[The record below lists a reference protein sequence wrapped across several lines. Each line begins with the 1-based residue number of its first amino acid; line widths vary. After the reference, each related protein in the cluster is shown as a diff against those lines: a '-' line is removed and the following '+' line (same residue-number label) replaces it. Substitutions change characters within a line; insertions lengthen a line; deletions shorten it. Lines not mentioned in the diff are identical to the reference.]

1 LFSTTIL
8 KDLIQSEDVKPKLQ
22 YIMTNPSFSMVTV
35 QSEDSG
41 ITWETSSS
49 RCSTPWTSETSTTSD
64 LYSME
69 SSPVG
74 SPPGKVIFI
83 MDEGKIVRKRKR
95 KPSNRMPLPTHVI
108 GGQGNKKRDSSG
120 MQRQEPRT
128 VLGDV
133 QDSVLNLEQMEAHD
147 TDEEM
152 LEDKEDL
159 ENIAEQPVKRA
170 PIRSIFRESR
180 LRKVGPILGGPV
192 KSRIQLFNSI
202 FGGTGPLPET
212 PEKSRIQRKSSV
224 SGESECFLEAS
235 VKERSH
241 KFISETTHKKSFH
254 RTSRSL
260 ETPSERR
267 RNQRQQST
275 AHSNQGYSSVAPLEK
290 QFASKDVSF
299 QNIKPVKTKD
309 KPSKYSKSG
318 EETTFQHKERKDRR
332 SQLENLNQ
340 ESGQSQKFS
349 PPKEARKQQ
358 NNSYSPAANRA
369 ITEQL
374 TTTALESD
382 GKSEEQVTLPSNE
395 TANEKPDQSPLT
407 ASDNLDEPKEREI
420 QPSSTLPSVSADSVN
435 KLDRQSTQPAVSI
448 LEHLEKE
455 VQKSAVQ
462 SYLPNALSAKS
473 GYATPSETRQKD
485 IIPQSSETA
494 QLESEHVLL
503 PHSLDVIEKQETEY
517 HSSATAQ
524 SETEHSG
531 LLYSVEKKESQRTP
545 LPEVQNIYLEKQT
558 ESEQDLFFAQEAEQQ
573 VIKLKSHTPEK
584 MDSKYFGI
592 SYPVCT
598 ETQETQKRPLV
609 NKAVDLDHPVFSVD
623 KNNQAEST
631 QMEMEYPDF
640 SYSSEES
647 RESERPQTETEH
659 PDFSFSKEVTEELE
673 SAQLKTD
680 DPHSSYSGE
689 ETDKSKS
696 SQGETEQPDFSFS
709 RAKVEGSEST
719 QLETK
724 HPEFLFSK
732 KDIEKSES
740 PHQETEYPDFSYSR
754 EEMFEPESTQLEM
767 EQPDFSFS
775 REEIEDSESAQP
787 KIEHPDFPYSRE
799 EMVESEDAHMKME
812 QPVFSLPRE
821 ETKELESTPLETKHP
836 EFDFSKEDMQE
847 SESIQMETE
856 HPDFSYSRE
865 ETLET
870 ESAQLEQTD
879 FSFSRE
885 ETEESE
891 SAQLET
897 EHWDFSFSRE
907 ETEGQKSIPF
917 ELKQPKTYSPEEAEQ
932 ERAAQLE
939 LEPSDISCLIE
950 EAEKE
955 NTTKLELVHPDIY
968 DLSGRDR
975 MQQMGHKETRH
986 SDLPY
991 PQDETK
997 HQDLAQVDIDKPLL
1011 SYFGDRGEQ
1020 PQPVQKDL
1028 QPEGKP
1034 YSLGKSVQGE
1044 TDQLH
1049 SECPVLPYSAA
1060 KEQQYKEESDKSYF
1074 TGKTDQEIFQP
1085 KVEHADFPYFCGEA
1099 AQEAVQKDIGSPE
1112 WSCSLSEAQQ
1122 SEIIQ
1127 LASENRD
1134 LSFTTGEIVQE
1145 EMKIGSLNFSHSI
1158 DRPTHREMVQLE
1170 QEHLLPTYSTPDSQQ
1185 EETTTLDLPQSD
1197 ISYST
1202 GKIEKENR
1210 VQRGLEEL
1218 VEIQTKATQEEL
1230 DYSDL
1235 PENWRKVETQEVDKM
1250 NLAQQETTEPEL
1262 EHPPVPYCLSEL
1274 MQEEKKIEP
1283 AYPEQTFYANIDMQ
1297 EEVTQQ
1303 KTQPFISCFTGK
1315 TEQDEIKH
1323 PKQEHTFVPFSSGKE
1338 APLEME
1344 VGSEHPDLSYSSHRT
1359 EQEKF
1364 RHPTLPFSSK
1374 GQETPPVIE
1383 HPDLSCNTGK
1393 LKPGDTIQESEYS
1406 EKSYSIEEMQQESEY
1421 LDSPE
1426 TLGRAHDDTVEV
1438 ESEYSNVSCSDGQE
1452 SQQETS
1458 QLVSKY
1464 PDTLFSFSNFKEQA
1478 TEEYDSKHKDFP
1490 RVTRKGDLPGTAQI
1504 DSKYPDLT
1512 YSSGKAE
1519 EPEIAQS
1526 EARHSDLSHSSS
1538 ETIKQE
1544 AALLDQKH
1552 RKISTDREKQ
1562 QQTPEEQVE
1571 QEKFSYSS
1579 SKTEQLK
1586 YAEDC
1591 FEKQAL
1597 SFSTVRPDEK
1607 MALTE
1612 TEHADVINPLEE
1624 AKVQQRVQLESE
1636 QMDLTYPFERAE
1648 QKITQP
1654 EVESSNLAHS
1664 VGTAELEEI
1673 AELEQRYPDLPYS
1686 VFQVEKLQSEE
1697 LKPKHPGLACSFNKL
1712 QETTQLNVLDAH
1724 GKTEICPLAKLELG
1738 NESPADKVGQQG
1750 MMHTLEC
1757 PDENQSA
1764 SRAEHPQPTKEKLGV
1779 PDILSRSGKE
1789 EQRGMAKPA
1798 LKRPD
1803 LSYSIH
1809 GTQSQKNT
1817 QLKLEKPDL
1826 ATWSGETEQAQHAQ
1840 KEQSGFLHS
1849 FNKEEAQPEMGRSQL
1864 SYSVSEIEQ
1873 EIAHE
1878 ESIHS
1883 TLSAGRL
1890 EQHEFIQPEAEIMD
1904 LSCSVGETQQSQI
1917 DELDLEYPDLSH
1929 PTGALQKQEEVQ
1941 PKLEEPSDFSSSLRK
1956 EQRENARMQ
1965 AEPSEFQCSV
1975 WKAERLQDSQVES
1988 ECTDLSFSIS
1998 AAGPH
2003 ETTKSELKELDLL
2016 HSFIKTKQ
2024 SWNSPEPDHLNV
2036 SNAMAKVPHPDLFS
2050 STSEEKQ
2057 SAQVDFKQERESY
2070 ALHTEEMTKLK
2081 LQQSTLSSAYD
2092 SVEQPR
2098 RTSMEGEFL
2107 ETLYFSGEKRENE
2120 KEKQGMSSQEL
2131 EHSGLLDPTDKTQQQ
2146 ETTQPEPGQLDLS
2159 SYSGKKEQPQSAQ
2172 VEGVHQELLCF
2183 LGETQWQGTAQR
2195 EVEYPDLSYAIGKV
2209 EQPQATQWKSE
2220 QPVTPPHIGT
2230 TDKQRMAHSAQDLGK
2245 QDFIYDSGKTDEIQT
2260 VQGEME
2266 HTASLYSSDK
2276 TEQEMMMSELQHPQ
2290 LSYSVRAMEEKTAHQ
2305 KSDNKDS
2312 SYSTCHQE
2320 HHKIMQPE
2328 MGEMDLSYPT
2338 DKSEHSQSAQIV
2350 LQKPEFLKSF
2360 GKPEEKGLAQL
2371 SFLHS
2376 LGEEKHKPSSQL
2388 DLMQPYLSHL
2398 LDKAEK
2404 QETAQEVFMSS
2415 DFSYSMGK
2423 ADQLQTEQVK
2433 LKYPYFSYSLDKA
2446 ETHGEKPLGLLS
2458 SYSKAEQIQTAH
2470 LKHPETSYFAGETEQ
2485 RNGTHPELQCFNLP
2499 PFAVEAEQQET
2510 LSVSDTSARTE
2521 EQQTA
2526 ELKFEQSDLLNST
2539 EKVEKHK
2546 IAVLRAGH
2554 SEKRNTGII
2563 SSRTTPLETEQ
2574 DLSFSTKEARSQK
2587 TQPCSSL
2594 PEKSVSVQLDVSYS
2608 EKKME
2613 RNPKSSPVPGGL
2625 SSEHLD
2631 LSYSQ
2636 CKTEPSET
2644 AQPVSGFFMRKEA
2657 ENTGIHLHLPMA
2669 AQSEAE
2675 HVILPEKEREQT
2687 PQYFHT
2693 TPQLE
2698 SEQLNMS
2705 HCIDKT
2711 ETLESQEYLSALS
2724 KLGTESSVPF
2734 YSVDETHQQEIPPYT
2749 KPASENLVAK
2759 NSLAEQEKQSMLL
2772 VIPQSAQSECKHVI
2786 PPHDEA
2792 ELQKNQLYS
2801 PKPASLKTEQFEN
2814 KTVLHTKERDEQD
2827 LTKCLSLEQPSSP
2840 KLSAKWDKQE
2850 VQPDVQKVPQLVST
2864 ESKTTAIA
2872 DQQSVSSDTFVP
2884 FRALS
2889 EKTVSVAFTD
2899 DEEKQNIPSS
2909 LPNVVG
2915 ISENQTNIVSLCFTK
2930 EDRHE
2935 MQPYFTG
2942 QKHISLEQLRPVSSD
2957 LVYDTVAHKTQHY
2970 SCEQG
2975 TLYSMESKSIFPSS
2989 NEKQNPDIP
2998 SPGLVSWLA
3007 EEVKAHSINPI
3018 KAKGVDKL
3026 SPNGASDFG
3035 SKQFPAGNFTE
3046 VTVRGTTDNK
3056 GNAFRVSDSETEISY
3071 GLSSETGHRTGR
3083 HDLPSPGAD
3092 NPGPDKGPE
3101 SETRFGNP
3109 TKRKA
3114 AQHLE
3119 ADKMSKVPEHYLRR
3133 EEEEMKHMS
3142 TAEEGQHAPEPIEQK
3157 DLFNIISEGY
3167 EILNIHAP
3175 AHISSIDQ
3183 EESKHMPDKLE
3194 YLETNPSFKKKI
3206 THERHE
3212 ASVSGTTE
3220 ISDIS
3225 VLGMSESHKVKELV
3239 KTDDVRETEE
3249 IQEENPVLSEN
3260 RNHAVLDPDNG
3271 ISEID
3276 YFEKYTLIDDKSPI
3290 KPHFERPS
3298 LSRPLKEDLNE
3309 PVEQAT
3315 SSKETAEEDT
3325 LEEEFA
3331 LLEDLDEVFYG
3342 TVKGESKMQSYVGT
3356 SEPFPLQRS
3365 IDISGKKATSVEDEQ
3380 KSPGT
3385 PLFDSEEGVLER
3397 SLLFPTTVAAVNPEL
3412 LEEPPALSFLYKDL
3426 YAEAVGEKTKD
3437 ETPSDE
3443 ESGNSNASFPSRNS
3457 DTDDGTGIYFEK
3469 YILKDEIPG
3478 KVLEPQKDQIQEDES
3493 FSGGISVPSSEEK
3506 YKQRSADVLRRV
3518 IVSGARSDVT
3528 EQREENVPVETTEEL
3543 PEQTSQQEYSQIVDS
3558 SGAAHQ
3564 ESINKQEEHHEI
3576 TAVPQVE
3583 RYVPY
3588 TRTPVE
3594 DSEDDQYTQEI
3605 LSHVPTIQQREKPDF
3620 QREQHPRVYE
3630 DFAESMDYDVITQEE
3645 LLQDEIS
3652 SELTHEELL
3661 FEDRDS
3667 FEHIGDSYEF
3677 FNEPEQRTPVEL
3689 EDSGFV
3695 VMYPEKSA
3703 ANIPEIESP
3712 QRELKKAQTD
3722 TYCYHCKCPISAID
3736 KLFGEHKDHEVTTL
3750 DDAATKMKDQLGE
3763 LLIALE
3769 KKSMKIEEF
3778 VSDIESLFN
3787 SVEENC
3793 KKNADLLEKQNEE
3806 MLKKMVAQYDEKS
3819 ENFEEVKKVKMEYL
3833 YEQMVNFQQTVD
3845 SAKETLET
3853 TVKEME
3859 ELNGFLCF
3867 ILNRLCSAMDA
3878 TRSLEKVPSTFSL
3891 FEHYEDSPGK
3901 SNQNSLKHVAVP
3913 QTPTLIP
3920 QEPNS
3925 ATSTSI
3931 AVYWTVNEGDTI
3943 DCFQVY
3949 CMEELQASKD
3959 EGALVEEYRVTVKE
3973 SHCILE
3979 DLEPDRCYSVW
3990 VMAVNCTG
3998 CSLPSEKA
4006 IFKTAPAT
4014 PTIKAEDCTVCWDTA
4029 TIRWQVASSAAESF
4043 TLEYC
4048 RQHSPEGEG
4057 LRSFAGIKRHELKV
4071 FLEPNV
4077 NYFFYLRAVNTFG
4090 TSEQSEAALISTK
4103 GTRFHILS
4111 DTAHPALQISPDE
4124 TVICL
4129 PEKATF
4135 TGFPS
4140 VLGEPLPARGCH
4152 YWETVVTACRSYRIG
4167 ICYESTPQSSVVGL
4181 SDTSWCMH
4189 CCPTQ
4194 TRFFHTDV
4202 MSDVHVTE
4210 QLARIGI
4217 LLDYSNG
4224 RLLFFNAERGLVLF
4238 TMRHKFTDI
4247 VYPAFALEKAG
4258 MLTLHTGMDL
4268 PEFVKHS

>member
-1 LFSTTIL
+1 MLYYFMVLFFFSL

-95 KPSNRMPLPTHVI
+95 KPSSRMPLPTHVR

-133 QDSVLNLEQMEAHD
+133 QDSVLNVELMEAHD

-152 LEDKEDL
+152 LEDEEDL
-159 ENIAEQPVKRA
+159 ENIAEQPVKRV

-212 PEKSRIQRKSSV
+212 LEKSRIQRKSSIP
-224 SGESECFLEAS
+224 GESECFLEAS

-241 KFISETTHKKSFH
+241 RFISEATHKKSFQ

-260 ETPSERR
+260 ETSSERR
-267 RNQRQQST
+267 WNQRQQSI
-275 AHSNQGYSSVAPLEK
+275 AHSNQSYSSVTPLEK
-290 QFASKDVSF
+290 QFTSKDVSF

-318 EETTFQHKERKDRR
+318 EETTFQHKERKDGW

-340 ESGQSQKFS
+340 ESKQSQKFS
-349 PPKEARKQQ
+349 PPEVARKQQ
-358 NNSYSPAANRA
+358 SYSYSPAASRA

-382 GKSEEQVTLPSNE
+382 DKSDEQVSLPSNE
-395 TANEKPDQSPLT
+395 TANKKPDQSLLT
-407 ASDNLDEPKEREI
+407 ASDLPDEPKELEI
-420 QPSSTLPSVSADSVN
+420 QPSSTLPSVSADAVN
-435 KLDRQSTQPAVSI
+435 KLDRQSTQPAEST

-455 VQKSAVQ
+455 VQKSAAE
-462 SYLPNALSAKS
+462 SYLSNAPLAKPS
-473 GYATPSETRQKD
+473 YATPSETRQEH
-485 IIPQSSETA
+485 IMTQSSETA
-494 QLESEHVLL
+494 QSESEHVLL

-524 SETEHSG
+524 AETEHSG
-531 LLYSVEKKESQRTP
+531 LLCSVKKKESQRTP
-545 LPEVQNIYLEKQT
+545 LPERQNIYLEKQT
-558 ESEQDLFFAQEAEQQ
+558 ESEQDLFSAQEAEQQ
-573 VIKLKSHTPEK
+573 VIKLNSHTPEK

-598 ETQETQKRPLV
+598 ETQETQKRPV
-609 NKAVDLDHPVFSVD
+609 VYKAKGLDHPDFSVD
-623 KNNQAEST
+623 KNNQAESA

-640 SYSSEES
+640 SYSSGQS
-647 RESERPQTETEH
+647 RESERPQTGTEH

-673 SAQLKTD
+673 SAQLQTD
-680 DPHSSYSGE
+680 NPHSSYSGE

-709 RAKVEGSEST
+709 REKGEESEST
-719 QLETK
+719 QLESE

-732 KDIEKSES
+732 KDIDKSES

-754 EEMFEPESTQLEM
+754 EDMIESESTQLEM

-775 REEIEDSESAQP
+775 RKEVEHSESAQS
-787 KIEHPDFPYSRE
+787 KIEHPDFSYSRE
-799 EMVESEDAHMKME
+799 KVVESEDAHMKME
-812 QPVFSLPRE
+812 QPDFSLPRE
-821 ETKELESTPLETKHP
+821 EKKELESTPLETTHP

-847 SESIQMETE
+847 LESTQMETE
-856 HPDFSYSRE
+856 RPDFSYSRE
-865 ETLET
+865 EVVET
-870 ESAQLEQTD
+870 GSAQLEQTD
-879 FSFSRE
+879 FSFPGEERE
-885 ETEESE
+885 ELE
-891 SAQLET
+891 SAQLDT
-897 EHWDFSFSRE
+897 EHQDFSFSKE

-917 ELKQPKTYSPEEAEQ
+917 ELEQPKSYSPEEAKQ
-932 ERAAQLE
+932 ERTAQLE
-939 LEPSDISCLIE
+939 LEPSDISYLME

-955 NTTKLELVHPDIY
+955 DATKLELVHPDIY

-975 MQQMGHKETRH
+975 MQQMGNKETRH

-997 HQDLAQVDIDKPLL
+997 HQDLAEVHIDKPLL
-1011 SYFGDRGEQ
+1011 SYFGNRGEQ
-1020 PQPVQKDL
+1020 PQPVEKDL
-1028 QPEGKP
+1028 QPEDKL
-1034 YSLGKSVQGE
+1034 YFHGKSVQGE

-1049 SECPVLPYSAA
+1049 SECPVLPYSAT
-1060 KEQQYKEESDKSYF
+1060 KEQQHKEESDKSF
-1074 TGKTDQEIFQP
+1074 STGKTDQEIFQP
-1085 KVEHADFPYFCGEA
+1085 KVEHADFPYFHGEA
-1099 AQEAVQKDIGSPE
+1099 AQEAVQKDVGSPE
-1112 WSCSLSEAQQ
+1112 LSCFLSEAQQ

-1145 EMKIGSLNFSHSI
+1145 EMKLGSLNFSHSI
-1158 DRPTHREMVQLE
+1158 DRPTKREMVPLE
-1170 QEHLLPTYSTPDSQQ
+1170 QEHLIPTYSTPDSQH
-1185 EETTTLDLPQSD
+1185 EETTPLDLPQPD
-1197 ISYST
+1197 ISYYT
-1202 GKIEKENR
+1202 GKMEQENR

-1218 VEIQTKATQEEL
+1218 VEIQPKATQEEL

-1235 PENWRKVETQEVDKM
+1235 PEMWGKVETQGIDQM
-1250 NLAQQETTEPEL
+1250 NLAQQEITEPEL
-1262 EHPPVPYCLSEL
+1262 EHPPVPYSFSEL

-1283 AYPEQTFYANIDMQ
+1283 AYPERTFYASIDMQ
-1297 EEVTQQ
+1297 EEATQQ
-1303 KTQPFISCFTGK
+1303 KTKQPFISCFTGK
-1315 TEQDEIKH
+1315 TEQDEIMH
-1323 PKQEHTFVPFSSGKE
+1323 PEQEQVSVPFSSGKE
-1338 APLEME
+1338 APLERK
-1344 VGSEHPDLSYSSHRT
+1344 VGTEYPDLSYSSHGT

-1364 RHPTLPFSSK
+1364 RHPTLPFGLK
-1374 GQETPPVIE
+1374 EQETPSVIE
-1383 HPDLSCNTGK
+1383 HTDLSCKTGE
-1393 LKPGDTIQESEYS
+1393 LKPGDTIQGSEYPEYA
-1406 EKSYSIEEMQQESEY
+1406 EKSYSMEEMQQESEY
-1421 LDSPE
+1421 LDSSE
-1426 TLGRAHDDTVEV
+1426 TLGKAQDQTVEV
-1438 ESEYSNVSCSDGQE
+1438 ESVYPNVSCPDGQK

-1478 TEEYDSKHKDFP
+1478 TQEFDSKHEDFP
-1490 RVTRKGDLPGTAQI
+1490 RVTRKGDLPGSEQI
-1504 DSKYPDLT
+1504 DSRYPDLT

-1526 EARHSDLSHSSS
+1526 EARHSDLSHSTS
-1538 ETIKQE
+1538 ETNKQE

-1552 RKISTDREKQ
+1552 RKISVDREKQ
-1562 QQTPEEQVE
+1562 QHTPEEQVE
-1571 QEKFSYSS
+1571 QENYS

-1597 SFSTVRPDEK
+1597 SFSTVRPHEK

-1612 TEHADVINPLEE
+1612 TEHADVIYPLEK

-1636 QMDLTYPFERAE
+1636 QMDLTYPFEKAE

-1654 EVESSNLAHS
+1654 EVERSNLAHS

-1673 AELEQRYPDLPYS
+1673 AEREQRYPDLPYP
-1686 VFQVEKLQSEE
+1686 VFQVGKLQSEE
-1697 LKPKHPGLACSFNKL
+1697 LKPEHPGLACSFSKL
-1712 QETTQLNVLDAH
+1712 QERTQLNVLDAH
-1724 GKTEICPLAKLELG
+1724 GKTEIGPLAKLELG
-1738 NESPADKVGQQG
+1738 NEYLASAADKVGQQG

-1764 SRAEHPQPTKEKLGV
+1764 SRAEYPQPTDEKPGV
-1779 PDILSRSGKE
+1779 PDILSHSGKE

-1798 LKRPD
+1798 LKHPD

-1809 GTQSQKNT
+1809 GTQPQKNT
-1817 QLKLEKPDL
+1817 QLELGKPDL
-1826 ATWSGETEQAQHAQ
+1826 ATWPGKTEQAQHAQ

-1849 FNKEEAQPEMGRSQL
+1849 FNKEEAQPERGCSQL

-1883 TLSAGRL
+1883 ALSAGRL
-1890 EQHEFIQPEAEIMD
+1890 EEHEFIQPEAEIMD
-1904 LSCSVGETQQSQI
+1904 LSCSVGETQQTQI

-1929 PTGALQKQEEVQ
+1929 STRALQKQEEIQ
-1941 PKLEEPSDFSSSLRK
+1941 PGLEEPSDFSSSLRK

-1975 WKAERLQDSQVES
+1975 WKADRLQDSQVES
-1988 ECTDLSFSIS
+1988 ECTDLSFSVS
-1998 AAGPH
+1998 QAEAH

-2024 SWNSPEPDHLNV
+2024 SWDSPEPDHLNV
-2036 SNAMAKVPHPDLFS
+2036 SNAMAKVPHLDSFS

-2057 SAQVDFKQERESY
+2057 SAHVDFKQERESY
-2070 ALHTEEMTKLK
+2070 ALHTEGMAKLK
-2081 LQQSTLSSAYD
+2081 LEQPPLSSAHGT
-2092 SVEQPR
+2092 VEQPGS
-2098 RTSMEGEFL
+2098 TSMEGEFL

-2120 KEKQGMSSQEL
+2120 KEKQDMSRQEL
-2131 EHSGLLDPTDKTQQQ
+2131 EHSGLLDSTDKTQQQ
-2146 ETTQPEPGQLDLS
+2146 ETTQPELGQLDLS
-2159 SYSGKKEQPQSAQ
+2159 SYSGKKEQLQTVH
-2172 VEGVHQELLCF
+2172 VEGVHQELLRF
-2183 LGETQWQGTAQR
+2183 PGETYWQGTAQP
-2195 EVEYPDLSYAIGKV
+2195 EVEHSDLSYAIGEV

-2220 QPVTPPHIGT
+2220 QPVAPPHTGT
-2230 TDKQRMAHSAQDLGK
+2230 TDQQRMAHSVQDIGK

-2260 VQGEME
+2260 VQGELE
-2266 HTASLYSSDK
+2266 HTASWYSSDK
-2276 TEQEMMMSELQHPQ
+2276 KEQEMVMSELQHPQ
-2290 LSYSVRAMEEKTAHQ
+2290 LSYSVRAVEEKTAHQ
-2305 KSDNKDS
+2305 KSDNKES

-2320 HHKIMQPE
+2320 HHKIVQPE
-2328 MGEMDLSYPT
+2328 MEEMDLSYPT
-2338 DKSEHSQSAQIV
+2338 DKPEHSQSAQIV
-2350 LQKPEFLKSF
+2350 LQKPAFLKSF
-2360 GKPEEKGLAQL
+2360 GKLEEKGLAQL

-2376 LGEEKHKPSSQL
+2376 LGEENQKPSSQL
-2388 DLMQPYLSHL
+2388 DLTQPYLSHL

-2433 LKYPYFSYSLDKA
+2433 YPYFSCSLDKA
-2446 ETHGEKPLGLLS
+2446 ETRGVKPLGLLS
-2458 SYSKAEQIQTAH
+2458 TYSKAEQTQTAH
-2470 LKHPETSYFAGETEQ
+2470 LEHSETSHFAGETEQ

-2499 PFAVEAEQQET
+2499 PSAVEAEQQET

-2526 ELKFEQSDLLNST
+2526 ELKSEQSDILNST
-2539 EKVEKHK
+2539 EKMEKHK
-2546 IAVLRAGH
+2546 IAVSRAGH

-2563 SSRTTPLETEQ
+2563 LPQTTPLETEQ
-2574 DLSFSTKEARSQK
+2574 DLSCSNKEATSQT

-2594 PEKSVSVQLDVSYS
+2594 PEKSVSVPLGVSYS
-2608 EKKME
+2608 ETEME

-2644 AQPVSGFFMRKEA
+2644 AQPVSGFFTRKEA
-2657 ENTGIHLHLPMA
+2657 ENTRLYLNLPVA

-2675 HVILPEKEREQT
+2675 HVILPETEREQT

-2698 SEQLNMS
+2698 SEHLNTS
-2705 HCIDKT
+2705 YYIDKT
-2711 ETLESQEYLSALS
+2711 ETLESQEYLSAPS
-2724 KLGTESSVPF
+2724 KLGTESSAPF
-2734 YSVDETHQQEIPPYT
+2734 YSVDETHQQEIPPYS

-2759 NSLAEQEKQSMLL
+2759 YSLAEQQKQSMQLA
-2772 VIPQSAQSECKHVI
+2772 IPQSAQSECKYVI

-2801 PKPASLKTEQFEN
+2801 PKPASLKTEEFEN
-2814 KTVLHTKERDEQD
+2814 KTALHTKERDEQD
-2827 LTKCLSLEQPSSP
+2827 LTECLSLEQLSSP

-2850 VQPDVQKVPQLVST
+2850 VQPDTQKVPQLVST
-2864 ESKTTAIA
+2864 ELKATAVA
-2872 DQQSVSSDTFVP
+2872 DQQSVSSGTFAP
-2884 FRALS
+2884 FHAPS

-2899 DEEKQNIPSS
+2899 DEGKQNIPSS
-2909 LPNVVG
+2909 LANIVG
-2915 ISENQTNIVSLCFTK
+2915 IPENQTNRVSRSFTK
-2930 EDRHE
+2930 EEDRHE
-2935 MQPYFTG
+2935 MQPHFTG
-2942 QKHISLEQLRPVSSD
+2942 QKHSSLQQLRSVSSD

-2975 TLYSMESKSIFPSS
+2975 IFYSMESKSTFPSS

-2998 SPGLVSWLA
+2998 SPGLPSWVE

-3026 SPNGASDFG
+3026 SRNRASDFG

-3046 VTVRGTTDNK
+3046 VTVHGSTDNN

-3092 NPGPDKGPE
+3092 NPGPDKGSE
-3101 SETRFGNP
+3101 GETRFGNP

-3114 AQHLE
+3114 AQHLK
-3119 ADKMSKVPEHYLRR
+3119 ADKMSNVPEHYLRR

-3142 TAEEGQHAPEPIEQK
+3142 TAEDSQHAPEPIEQK

-3175 AHISSIDQ
+3175 THISSIDQ

-3206 THERHE
+3206 AHERQE

-3220 ISDIS
+3220 VSGISL
-3225 VLGMSESHKVKELV
+3225 LGVSESHKVKELV
-3239 KTDDVRETEE
+3239 KTDDDGETGE

-3260 RNHAVLDPDNG
+3260 RNHEVLDPDNG

-3290 KPHFERPS
+3290 RPYFERPS
-3298 LSRPLKEDLNE
+3298 SSRPVKEDLNE
-3309 PVEQAT
+3309 PAEQAT
-3315 SSKETAEEDT
+3315 SSKETAEEET

-3342 TVKGESKMQSYVGT
+3342 TVKGESKMQPYVGT
-3356 SEPFPLQRS
+3356 PEPFPLQKS
-3365 IDISGKKATSVEDEQ
+3365 IDISSKKATSVEDEQ

-3426 YAEAVGEKTKD
+3426 YAEAVGEKTKG

-3478 KVLEPQKDQIQEDES
+3478 KVLELQEDQMQEDES

-3506 YKQRSADVLRRV
+3506 YKQRSDDVLRSVRTEILPERDVVEKVHSDIKATICKPTHAIPFGGRV

-3558 SGAAHQ
+3558 PGAAHQ
-3564 ESINKQEEHHEI
+3564 EFINKQEEHHEI

-3620 QREQHPRVYE
+3620 QREEQHPRVYE

-3677 FNEPEQRTPVEL
+3677 FNEPEQKTPVEL

-3712 QRELKKAQTD
+3712 QRELKKAQLD
-3722 TYCYHCKCPISAID
+3722 TYCYNCKCPISAID

-3750 DDAATKMKDQLGE
+3750 DDAATKMKVRIYLDGE
-3763 LLIALE
+3763 G
-3769 KKSMKIEEF
+3769 
-3778 VSDIESLFN
+3778 N
-3787 SVEENC
+3787 
-3793 KKNADLLEKQNEE
+3793 
-3806 MLKKMVAQYDEKS
+3806 
-3819 ENFEEVKKVKMEYL
+3819 
-3833 YEQMVNFQQTVD
+3833 
-3845 SAKETLET
+3845 
-3853 TVKEME
+3853 
-3859 ELNGFLCF
+3859 
-3867 ILNRLCSAMDA
+3867 
-3878 TRSLEKVPSTFSL
+3878 
-3891 FEHYEDSPGK
+3891 
-3901 SNQNSLKHVAVP
+3901 
-3913 QTPTLIP
+3913 
-3920 QEPNS
+3920 
-3925 ATSTSI
+3925 
-3931 AVYWTVNEGDTI
+3931 
-3943 DCFQVY
+3943 
-3949 CMEELQASKD
+3949 
-3959 EGALVEEYRVTVKE
+3959 
-3973 SHCILE
+3973 
-3979 DLEPDRCYSVW
+3979 
-3990 VMAVNCTG
+3990 
-3998 CSLPSEKA
+3998 
-4006 IFKTAPAT
+4006 
-4014 PTIKAEDCTVCWDTA
+4014 
-4029 TIRWQVASSAAESF
+4029 AESNF
-4043 TLEYC
+4043 
-4048 RQHSPEGEG
+4048 SM
-4057 LRSFAGIKRHELKV
+4057 
-4071 FLEPNV
+4071 
-4077 NYFFYLRAVNTFG
+4077 
-4090 TSEQSEAALISTK
+4090 
-4103 GTRFHILS
+4103 
-4111 DTAHPALQISPDE
+4111 
-4124 TVICL
+4124 L
-4129 PEKATF
+4129 P
-4135 TGFPS
+4135 
-4140 VLGEPLPARGCH
+4140 
-4152 YWETVVTACRSYRIG
+4152 
-4167 ICYESTPQSSVVGL
+4167 
-4181 SDTSWCMH
+4181 M
-4189 CCPTQ
+4189 
-4194 TRFFHTDV
+4194 
-4202 MSDVHVTE
+4202 
-4210 QLARIGI
+4210 
-4217 LLDYSNG
+4217 
-4224 RLLFFNAERGLVLF
+4224 
-4238 TMRHKFTDI
+4238 
-4247 VYPAFALEKAG
+4247 
-4258 MLTLHTGMDL
+4258 
-4268 PEFVKHS
+4268 

>member
-1 LFSTTIL
+1 MEGYHGAECDRASETSSFIEDEEEEEEEEDEEEEDEEAVDPEEAEELTHSL
-8 KDLIQSEDVKPKLQ
+8 KDLIQSEDVKPKMQ

-95 KPSNRMPLPTHVI
+95 KPSSRMPLPTHVR

-133 QDSVLNLEQMEAHD
+133 QDSVLNVELMEAHD

-152 LEDKEDL
+152 LEDEEDL
-159 ENIAEQPVKRA
+159 ENISEQPVKRA

-212 PEKSRIQRKSSV
+212 LEKSRIQRKSSV
-224 SGESECFLEAS
+224 PVESECFLEAS

-241 KFISETTHKKSFH
+241 RFISEATHKKSFQ

-260 ETPSERR
+260 ETSSERR

-275 AHSNQGYSSVAPLEK
+275 AHSNQSYSSVTPLEK
-290 QFASKDVSF
+290 QFTSKDVSF

-318 EETTFQHKERKDRR
+318 EETTFQHKERKDGW

-340 ESGQSQKFS
+340 ESRQSQKFS
-349 PPKEARKQQ
+349 PPEVARKQHSY
-358 NNSYSPAANRA
+358 SYSPAASRA

-382 GKSEEQVTLPSNE
+382 DKSDEQVSLPSNE
-395 TANEKPDQSPLT
+395 TANKKPDQSLLT
-407 ASDNLDEPKEREI
+407 ASDLLDEPKELEI
-420 QPSSTLPSVSADSVN
+420 QPSSTLPSVSADAVN
-435 KLDRQSTQPAVSI
+435 KLDRQSTQPAEST

-455 VQKSAVQ
+455 VQKSAAE
-462 SYLPNALSAKS
+462 SYLPNAPLGKPS
-473 GYATPSETRQKD
+473 YATPSETRQEH
-485 IIPQSSETA
+485 IMTQSSETA
-494 QLESEHVLL
+494 QSESEHMLL
-503 PHSLDVIEKQETEY
+503 SHSLDVIEKQETEY
-517 HSSATAQ
+517 HSSAIAQ
-524 SETEHSG
+524 AETEHSG
-531 LLYSVEKKESQRTP
+531 LLCSVKKKESQRTP
-545 LPEVQNIYLEKQT
+545 LPEMQNVYLEKQT

-573 VIKLKSHTPEK
+573 VIKLNSHTPEK

-598 ETQETQKRPLV
+598 ETQETQKRPV
-609 NKAVDLDHPVFSVD
+609 VYKAKGLDHPVFSVD
-623 KNNQAEST
+623 KNNQAESA
-631 QMEMEYPDF
+631 QMEMEYTDF
-640 SYSSEES
+640 SYSSGQS
-647 RESERPQTETEH
+647 WESERPQTGTEH
-659 PDFSFSKEVTEELE
+659 PDFSFSKEVTEDLG

-680 DPHSSYSGE
+680 NPHSSYSGE
-689 ETDKSKS
+689 ETGKSKS

-709 RAKVEGSEST
+709 REKVEESEST
-719 QLETK
+719 QLESEY
-724 HPEFLFSK
+724 PEFLFSK
-732 KDIEKSES
+732 KDIDKSES

-754 EEMFEPESTQLEM
+754 EDMIESKSTQLEM

-775 REEIEDSESAQP
+775 RKEVEHSESAQS
-787 KIEHPDFPYSRE
+787 KIEHPDFSYSRE
-799 EMVESEDAHMKME
+799 EVVESEDAHMKME
-812 QPVFSLPRE
+812 QPDFSLPRE
-821 ETKELESTPLETKHP
+821 EKKELESTPLETTHP
-836 EFDFSKEDMQE
+836 EFDFSKEDVQE
-847 SESIQMETE
+847 LESTQMETE
-856 HPDFSYSRE
+856 RPDFSYSRE
-865 ETLET
+865 EMVET
-870 ESAQLEQTD
+870 ENAQLEQTD
-879 FSFSRE
+879 FSFPGE
-885 ETEESE
+885 EREESE

-897 EHWDFSFSRE
+897 EHQDFSFSKE
-907 ETEGQKSIPF
+907 ETGGQKSIPF
-917 ELKQPKTYSPEEAEQ
+917 ELEQPKSYSPEEAEQ
-932 ERAAQLE
+932 ERTAQLE
-939 LEPSDISCLIE
+939 LEPSDISYLME

-955 NTTKLELVHPDIY
+955 DATKLELVHPDIY

-975 MQQMGHKETRH
+975 MQQMGNKETKH
-986 SDLPY
+986 SNLPY

-997 HQDLAQVDIDKPLL
+997 HQDLAEVHIDKPL
-1011 SYFGDRGEQ
+1011 EN
-1020 PQPVQKDL
+1020 
-1028 QPEGKP
+1028 
-1034 YSLGKSVQGE
+1034 
-1044 TDQLH
+1044 
-1049 SECPVLPYSAA
+1049 
-1060 KEQQYKEESDKSYF
+1060 
-1074 TGKTDQEIFQP
+1074 TGK
-1085 KVEHADFPYFCGEA
+1085 
-1099 AQEAVQKDIGSPE
+1099 
-1112 WSCSLSEAQQ
+1112 
-1122 SEIIQ
+1122 
-1127 LASENRD
+1127 
-1134 LSFTTGEIVQE
+1134 
-1145 EMKIGSLNFSHSI
+1145 M
-1158 DRPTHREMVQLE
+1158 E
-1170 QEHLLPTYSTPDSQQ
+1170 Q
-1185 EETTTLDLPQSD
+1185 
-1197 ISYST
+1197 
-1202 GKIEKENR
+1202 ENR

-1218 VEIQTKATQEEL
+1218 VEIQPKATQEEL

-1235 PENWRKVETQEVDKM
+1235 PEIWGKVETQDIDQM
-1250 NLAQQETTEPEL
+1250 NLAQQEITEPEL
-1262 EHPPVPYCLSEL
+1262 EHPPVPYSFSEL

-1283 AYPEQTFYANIDMQ
+1283 AYPERTFYASIDMQ

-1303 KTQPFISCFTGK
+1303 KTKQPFISCFTGK
-1315 TEQDEIKH
+1315 TEQDEIMH
-1323 PKQEHTFVPFSSGKE
+1323 PEQEQVSVPFSSGKE
-1338 APLEME
+1338 APLEMK
-1344 VGSEHPDLSYSSHRT
+1344 VGTEYPDLSYSSHGT

-1364 RHPTLPFSSK
+1364 RHPTLPFGSK
-1374 GQETPPVIE
+1374 EQETPSVIE
-1383 HPDLSCNTGK
+1383 HPDLSCKTGE
-1393 LKPGDTIQESEYS
+1393 LKPGDTIQGSEYPEYP
-1406 EKSYSIEEMQQESEY
+1406 EKSYSMEEMQQESEY

-1426 TLGRAHDDTVEV
+1426 TLGRAQDQTVEV
-1438 ESEYSNVSCSDGQE
+1438 ESDYPNVSCPDGQK

-1478 TEEYDSKHKDFP
+1478 TQEFDSKHEDFP
-1490 RVTRKGDLPGTAQI
+1490 RVTRKGDLPGSEQI
-1504 DSKYPDLT
+1504 DSRYPDLT
-1512 YSSGKAE
+1512 FSSGKAE

-1526 EARHSDLSHSSS
+1526 EARHSDLSHSTS
-1538 ETIKQE
+1538 ETNKQE

-1552 RKISTDREKQ
+1552 RKISVDREKQ
-1562 QQTPEEQVE
+1562 QHTPEEQVE
-1571 QEKFSYSS
+1571 QENSS

-1597 SFSTVRPDEK
+1597 LFSTVRPHEK

-1612 TEHADVINPLEE
+1612 TEHADVIYPLEKAE
-1624 AKVQQRVQLESE
+1624 VQQRVQLESE
-1636 QMDLTYPFERAE
+1636 QMDLTYPFEKAE

-1664 VGTAELEEI
+1664 MGTAELEEI
-1673 AELEQRYPDLPYS
+1673 AEREQRYPDLPYP
-1686 VFQVEKLQSEE
+1686 VFQVGKLQSEE
-1697 LKPKHPGLACSFNKL
+1697 LKPEHPGLACSFKKL
-1712 QETTQLNVLDAH
+1712 QEGTQLNVLDAH
-1724 GKTEICPLAKLELG
+1724 GKTEKGPLAKLELG
-1738 NESPADKVGQQG
+1738 NEYLASPADKVGQQG

-1764 SRAEHPQPTKEKLGV
+1764 SRAEHPQPTDEKPGV
-1779 PDILSRSGKE
+1779 TDMLSDSGKE

-1798 LKRPD
+1798 LKHPD
-1803 LSYSIH
+1803 FSYSIH
-1809 GTQSQKNT
+1809 GTQPQKNT
-1817 QLKLEKPDL
+1817 QLELGKPDL
-1826 ATWSGETEQAQHAQ
+1826 ATWPGKTEQAQHAQ

-1849 FNKEEAQPEMGRSQL
+1849 FNKEEAQPEMGCSQL

-1883 TLSAGRL
+1883 ALSAGRL
-1890 EQHEFIQPEAEIMD
+1890 EEHEFIQPEAEIMD
-1904 LSCSVGETQQSQI
+1904 LSCSVGETQQTQI

-1929 PTGALQKQEEVQ
+1929 STRALQKQEEIQ
-1941 PKLEEPSDFSSSLRK
+1941 PGLEEPSDFSSSLRK
-1956 EQRENARMQ
+1956 EQRMQ

-1975 WKAERLQDSQVES
+1975 WKADRLQDSQVES
-1988 ECTDLSFSIS
+1988 ECKDLSFSVS
-1998 AAGPH
+1998 PAEAH

-2024 SWNSPEPDHLNV
+2024 SLDSPEPDHLNV
-2036 SNAMAKVPHPDLFS
+2036 SNAMAKVPHLDSFS

-2057 SAQVDFKQERESY
+2057 SAHVDFKQERESY
-2070 ALHTEEMTKLK
+2070 ALHTEGMAKLK
-2081 LQQSTLSSAYD
+2081 LEQPTLSSAHGT
-2092 SVEQPR
+2092 VEQPGS
-2098 RTSMEGEFL
+2098 TSMEGEFL

-2120 KEKQGMSSQEL
+2120 KEKQDMSSQEL
-2131 EHSGLLDPTDKTQQQ
+2131 EHSGLLDSTDKTQQQ
-2146 ETTQPEPGQLDLS
+2146 EITQPELGQLDLS
-2159 SYSGKKEQPQSAQ
+2159 SYSGKKEQLQTVH
-2172 VEGVHQELLCF
+2172 VEGVHQELLRF
-2183 LGETQWQGTAQR
+2183 PGETYWQGTAQP
-2195 EVEYPDLSYAIGKV
+2195 EVEHSDLSHATGEV

-2220 QPVTPPHIGT
+2220 QPVTPPHTGT
-2230 TDKQRMAHSAQDLGK
+2230 TDQRRMARSVQDIGK

-2260 VQGEME
+2260 VQGELE

-2276 TEQEMMMSELQHPQ
+2276 KEQEMVMSELQHPQ
-2290 LSYSVRAMEEKTAHQ
+2290 LSYSVRAVEEKTAHQ

-2320 HHKIMQPE
+2320 HHKIVQPE
-2328 MGEMDLSYPT
+2328 MEEMDLSYPT
-2338 DKSEHSQSAQIV
+2338 DKPEQSQSAQIV
-2350 LQKPEFLKSF
+2350 LQKPAFLKSF
-2360 GKPEEKGLAQL
+2360 GKLEEKGLAQL

-2376 LGEEKHKPSSQL
+2376 LGEENQKPSSQL
-2388 DLMQPYLSHL
+2388 DLTQPYLSHL

-2433 LKYPYFSYSLDKA
+2433 YPYFSCSLDKA
-2446 ETHGEKPLGLLS
+2446 ETRGVKPLGLLS
-2458 SYSKAEQIQTAH
+2458 TYSKADQTQTAH
-2470 LKHPETSYFAGETEQ
+2470 LEHPETSHFAGETEQ

-2499 PFAVEAEQQET
+2499 PSAVEAEQQET

-2526 ELKFEQSDLLNST
+2526 ELKSEQSDILNST
-2539 EKVEKHK
+2539 EKIEKHK
-2546 IAVLRAGH
+2546 IAVSRAGH

-2563 SSRTTPLETEQ
+2563 LPQTTPLETEQ
-2574 DLSFSTKEARSQK
+2574 DISCSNEEATSQT

-2594 PEKSVSVQLDVSYS
+2594 PEKSVSVPLGVSYS
-2608 EKKME
+2608 ETKME
-2613 RNPKSSPVPGGL
+2613 RNPKSSRVPGGL

-2636 CKTEPSET
+2636 CKTVPSET
-2644 AQPVSGFFMRKEA
+2644 AQPVSGFFTRKEA
-2657 ENTGIHLHLPMA
+2657 ENTRLHLNLPVA

-2675 HVILPEKEREQT
+2675 HVILPETEREQT

-2698 SEQLNMS
+2698 SEHLNMS
-2705 HCIDKT
+2705 YYIDKT
-2711 ETLESQEYLSALS
+2711 ETLESQEYLSAPS
-2724 KLGTESSVPF
+2724 KLGTESSAPF
-2734 YSVDETHQQEIPPYT
+2734 YSVDETHQQEIPPYS

-2759 NSLAEQEKQSMLL
+2759 YSLAEQQKQSMQLA
-2772 VIPQSAQSECKHVI
+2772 IPQSAQSECKYVI

-2801 PKPASLKTEQFEN
+2801 PKPASLKTEEFEN
-2814 KTVLHTKERDEQD
+2814 KTALHTKERDEQD
-2827 LTKCLSLEQPSSP
+2827 LAECLSLEQLSSP

-2850 VQPDVQKVPQLVST
+2850 VQPDTQKVPQLVST
-2864 ESKTTAIA
+2864 ELKATAVA

-2884 FRALS
+2884 FHALS

-2909 LPNVVG
+2909 LANIAG
-2915 ISENQTNIVSLCFTK
+2915 IPENQTNRVSRSFTK
-2930 EDRHE
+2930 EEDGHE
-2935 MQPYFTG
+2935 MQPNFTG
-2942 QKHISLEQLRPVSSD
+2942 QKHSSLQQLRSVSSD

-2975 TLYSMESKSIFPSS
+2975 TFYSMESKSTFPSS

-2998 SPGLVSWLA
+2998 SPGLPSWVE

-3026 SPNGASDFG
+3026 SRNRASDFG

-3046 VTVRGTTDNK
+3046 VTVHGTTDNN

-3071 GLSSETGHRTGR
+3071 GLSSETCHRTGR

-3092 NPGPDKGPE
+3092 NPGPDKGSE
-3101 SETRFGNP
+3101 GETRFGNP

-3114 AQHLE
+3114 AQHLK
-3119 ADKMSKVPEHYLRR
+3119 ADKMSNVPEHYLRR

-3142 TAEEGQHAPEPIEQK
+3142 TAEDSQHAPEPIEQK

-3175 AHISSIDQ
+3175 THISSIDQ

-3206 THERHE
+3206 AHERQE

-3220 ISDIS
+3220 ISGIS
-3225 VLGMSESHKVKELV
+3225 LLGLSESHKVKELV
-3239 KTDDVRETEE
+3239 KTDDDGETGE

-3276 YFEKYTLIDDKSPI
+3276 YFEKYTLIDDKSPM
-3290 KPHFERPS
+3290 KPYFERPS
-3298 LSRPLKEDLNE
+3298 SSCPVKEDLNE
-3309 PVEQAT
+3309 PAEQAT
-3315 SSKETAEEDT
+3315 SSKETAEEET

-3356 SEPFPLQRS
+3356 PEPFPLQKS
-3365 IDISGKKATSVEDEQ
+3365 IDISSKKSTSVEDEQ

-3426 YAEAVGEKTKD
+3426 YAEAVGEKTKG

-3478 KVLEPQKDQIQEDES
+3478 KVLELQEDQMQEDES

-3506 YKQRSADVLRRV
+3506 YKQRSDDVLRSVRTEILPERDVVEKVHSDIKATICKPTHAIPFGGRV

-3558 SGAAHQ
+3558 PGAAHQ
-3564 ESINKQEEHHEI
+3564 EFINKQEEHHEI

-3583 RYVPY
+3583 RYVRY

-3605 LSHVPTIQQREKPDF
+3605 LSHVHTIQQREKPDF
-3620 QREQHPRVYE
+3620 QREEQHPRVYE

-3661 FEDRDS
+3661 FEERDS

-3677 FNEPEQRTPVEL
+3677 FNEPEQKTPVEL

-3712 QRELKKAQTD
+3712 QRESKKAQID
-3722 TYCYHCKCPISAID
+3722 TYCYNCKCPISAID

-3793 KKNADLLEKQNEE
+3793 KKNAELLEKQNEE
-3806 MLKKMVAQYDEKS
+3806 MLKKMVTQYDEKS
-3819 ENFEEVKKVKMEYL
+3819 ENFEEVKKMKMEYL

-3859 ELNGFLCF
+3859 ELNGFVF
-3867 ILNRLCSAMDA
+3867 LNSSKELNKRLCSAMDA

-3931 AVYWTVNEGDTI
+3931 AVYWTVNEGDAI

-3959 EGALVEEYRVTVKE
+3959 EGGLVEEYRVTVKE

-4029 TIRWQVASSAAESF
+4029 TIRWQVASPAAESF

-4057 LRSFAGIKRHELKV
+4057 LRSFAGIKKHELKV

-4167 ICYESTPQSSVVGL
+4167 ICYETTPQSSVVGP
-4181 SDTSWCMH
+4181 SDTSWCMY

-4194 TRFFHTDV
+4194 TSFLCRFFHMDV

-4217 LLDYSNG
+4217 LLDYSGG
-4224 RLLFFNAERGLVLF
+4224 RLLFFNADRGLVLF
-4238 TMRHKFTDI
+4238 TIRHKFTDI

-4258 MLTLHTGMDL
+4258 MLTLHTGIDL

>member
-1 LFSTTIL
+1 
-8 KDLIQSEDVKPKLQ
+8 
-22 YIMTNPSFSMVTV
+22 MTNPSFSMVTV

-95 KPSNRMPLPTHVI
+95 KPSDRMPLPTHVR

-133 QDSVLNLEQMEAHD
+133 QDSMLNVEQMEAHD

-159 ENIAEQPVKRA
+159 ENIAEKPVKRA
-170 PIRSIFRESR
+170 PIRSVFRESR
-180 LRKVGPILGGPV
+180 LKKVGPILGGPV

-212 PEKSRIQRKSSV
+212 LEKSRIQRKSSV

-241 KFISETTHKKSFH
+241 KFISETTHKKSFQ

-260 ETPSERR
+260 ETPTERR

-275 AHSNQGYSSVAPLEK
+275 AHSKQSYSSVTPLEK
-290 QFASKDVSF
+290 QFTSKDVSF

-309 KPSKYSKSG
+309 KPSKYSKTG
-318 EETTFQHKERKDRR
+318 EEITFQHKERKVRQSR
-332 SQLENLNQ
+332 LENLNQ
-340 ESGQSQKFS
+340 ESKQTQKFC
-349 PPKEARKQQ
+349 PPEEARKQQ
-358 NNSYSPAANRA
+358 SYSYSPAANRA

-374 TTTALESD
+374 SSTARESGD
-382 GKSEEQVTLPSNE
+382 KSEEQLSLPSNE
-395 TANEKPDQSPLT
+395 TANKKPEQSPLT
-407 ASDNLDEPKEREI
+407 ASDFLDEPKQREI
-420 QPSSTLPSVSADSVN
+420 QPSSTLLSVSADSVN
-435 KLDRQSTQPAVSI
+435 KLDRQSTQSAVSTM
-448 LEHLEKE
+448 EHLEKE

-462 SYLPNALSAKS
+462 SYLPTAPLATPS
-473 GYATPSETRQKD
+473 YVTPSETRQED

-494 QLESEHVLL
+494 QSESEHGFL

-531 LLYSVEKKESQRTP
+531 LSYSVKKKESQRTP
-545 LPEVQNIYLEKQT
+545 LPEMQNIYLEKKT
-558 ESEQDLFFAQEAEQQ
+558 ESEQELFFAQEVEQQ
-573 VIKLKSHTPEK
+573 VIKLNSHTPEN

-598 ETQETQKRPLV
+598 ETQEAQKRPVV

-631 QMEMEYPDF
+631 QMETEYPDF

-647 RESERPQTETEH
+647 GESVRPQTETEH
-659 PDFSFSKEVTEELE
+659 ADFFLSKEVTEELE
-673 SAQLKTD
+673 SAQLKTE
-680 DPHSSYSGE
+680 DPHSSYSRE
-689 ETDKSKS
+689 ETDESKI

-709 RAKVEGSEST
+709 REKVEESEST
-719 QLETK
+719 QPETECR
-724 HPEFLFSK
+724 EFLFSE
-732 KDIEKSES
+732 KDTEKSES

-754 EEMFEPESTQLEM
+754 EEVTESERTQLEM

-775 REEIEDSESAQP
+775 REEIEYSESAQP
-787 KIEHPDFPYSRE
+787 KIEHPDFSYSRE
-799 EMVESEDAHMKME
+799 EMVKSEDAHVKLE
-812 QPVFSLPRE
+812 QPDFSFPRE
-821 ETKELESTPLETKHP
+821 ETKDLESTPRETKHP
-836 EFDFSKEDMQE
+836 EFDFSKEDKQE
-847 SESIQMETE
+847 SESTQMETE
-856 HPDFSYSRE
+856 HSDFSYFGE
-865 ETLET
+865 EMLET

-879 FSFSRE
+879 FSFPGE

-897 EHWDFSFSRE
+897 EHQDFSFSRD

-917 ELKQPKTYSPEEAEQ
+917 ELEQPKSYSPEEAEQ
-932 ERAAQLE
+932 EKTAQLE
-939 LEPSDISCLIE
+939 LEPSDISCLME
-950 EAEKE
+950 KAEKE
-955 NTTKLELVHPDIY
+955 NTTKLELVHPDTY

-975 MQQMGHKETRH
+975 MQQMEHKETRH
-986 SDLPY
+986 SDLPS

-997 HQDLAQVDIDKPLL
+997 HQDLAQVDTDKPLL

-1020 PQPVQKDL
+1020 AQPVQKDL
-1028 QPEGKP
+1028 QPGDKL

-1049 SECPVLPYSAA
+1049 LECPVLPYSAT
-1060 KEQQYKEESDKSYF
+1060 KEQQHKEESDKSYS

-1085 KVEHADFPYFCGEA
+1085 KVEHADFPYFRGEA
-1099 AQEAVQKDIGSPE
+1099 AQEAVQKDVGSPE
-1112 WSCSLSEAQQ
+1112 WSCFLSEAQQ

-1145 EMKIGSLNFSHSI
+1145 EMKSGSLNFSHSI
-1158 DRPTHREMVQLE
+1158 DGQMHREMVQLE

-1185 EETTTLDLPQSD
+1185 EETTPLDLPQPD
-1197 ISYST
+1197 ISYCT
-1202 GKIEKENR
+1202 GKIEQENR

-1218 VEIQTKATQEEL
+1218 VEIQPKATQEEL

-1235 PENWRKVETQEVDKM
+1235 PENWGKVETQDTDQM
-1250 NLAQQETTEPEL
+1250 NLAHQETTEPEL
-1262 EHPPVPYCLSEL
+1262 EHPPVPCPFREL

-1283 AYPEQTFYANIDMQ
+1283 AYPEQTFYASIDMQ
-1297 EEVTQQ
+1297 EEVMQQ
-1303 KTQPFISCFTGK
+1303 KTKQPFISCFNRK
-1315 TEQDEIKH
+1315 SEQDEIMH
-1323 PKQEHTFVPFSSGKE
+1323 PEQEQTSVPFSSGKE

-1344 VGSEHPDLSYSSHRT
+1344 TGSEYPDLSYSSHRT

-1364 RHPTLPFSSK
+1364 RHPTLPFSLK
-1374 GQETPPVIE
+1374 EQETPSVIE
-1383 HPDLSCNTGK
+1383 HPDLSCNTSE
-1393 LKPGDTIQESEYS
+1393 LKPGDTIQESEYP
-1406 EKSYSIEEMQQESEY
+1406 EKSYSMEEMQQESEY
-1421 LDSPE
+1421 LDSAD
-1426 TLGRAHDDTVEV
+1426 TLARAPDETVEV
-1438 ESEYSNVSCSDGQE
+1438 ESEYPNVSCSDGKK

-1464 PDTLFSFSNFKEQA
+1464 PDTLFSFRNFKEQA
-1478 TEEYDSKHKDFP
+1478 TQEFDSKHKDFP
-1490 RVTRKGDLPGTAQI
+1490 RVARKGDLPGTVQI

-1512 YSSGKAE
+1512 YSSGKTE

-1526 EARHSDLSHSSS
+1526 EARRSDLSYSTS
-1538 ETIKQE
+1538 ETNKQE
-1544 AALLDQKH
+1544 AALWDQKH
-1552 RKISTDREKQ
+1552 RKNSLDREKQ

-1591 FEKQAL
+1591 FEKKAL
-1597 SFSTVRPDEK
+1597 SFSTVRPEEK

-1612 TEHADVINPLEE
+1612 TEHADVIYPLEK
-1624 AKVQQRVQLESE
+1624 AKVQQREQLESE
-1636 QMDLTYPFERAE
+1636 QMDLTYTFEKAE

-1654 EVESSNLAHS
+1654 EVEKSNLAHS

-1697 LKPKHPGLACSFNKL
+1697 LKPEHPGLACSFNEL
-1712 QETTQLNVLDAH
+1712 QETTQLNVMDAH

-1738 NESPADKVGQQG
+1738 NEYLASPADKVGQQE

-1757 PDENQSA
+1757 PNENQSA
-1764 SRAEHPQPTKEKLGV
+1764 SRAEHPQPTKEKPGV
-1779 PDILSRSGKE
+1779 PDTLSCSGKE

-1798 LKRPD
+1798 LKHPE

-1809 GTQSQKNT
+1809 GTQPQKNT
-1817 QLKLEKPDL
+1817 QLELGKPDL
-1826 ATWSGETEQAQHAQ
+1826 ATWSGKTEQEQYAQ
-1840 KEQSGFLHS
+1840 KEQSGFLCS

-1883 TLSAGRL
+1883 SLSAGRL

-1904 LSCSVGETQQSQI
+1904 LSCSVAETQQSQI
-1917 DELDLEYPDLSH
+1917 DELDLEYSDLSH
-1929 PTGALQKQEEVQ
+1929 STGALQKQEEVQ
-1941 PKLEEPSDFSSSLRK
+1941 PELEEPSDFSSCLRK
-1956 EQRENARMQ
+1956 EQKENVGMQ
-1965 AEPSEFQCSV
+1965 AEPSKFQCSD
-1975 WKAERLQDSQVES
+1975 WKTERLQDSQVES
-1988 ECTDLSFSIS
+1988 ECTDLSFSVS
-1998 AAGPH
+1998 TAEAH

-2016 HSFIKTKQ
+2016 HSFVKTKQ
-2024 SWNSPEPDHLNV
+2024 SWDSPEPDHLNV
-2036 SNAMAKVPHPDLFS
+2036 SNVMAKVPHPDLFS

-2070 ALHTEEMTKLK
+2070 ALHAEEMAKLK
-2081 LQQSTLSSAYD
+2081 LEQPTLSSAHGT
-2092 SVEQPR
+2092 VEQPR
-2098 RTSMEGEFL
+2098 STSMERKFL
-2107 ETLYFSGEKRENE
+2107 ESLYFSGEKRENE
-2120 KEKQGMSSQEL
+2120 KEKQDTLSQEL
-2131 EHSGLLDPTDKTQQQ
+2131 EHSGLLDSTDKTQQQ
-2146 ETTQPEPGQLDLS
+2146 ETTQPESGQLDLS
-2159 SYSGKKEQPQSAQ
+2159 SYSGKKEQPQTVQ
-2172 VEGVHQELLCF
+2172 VEGVHQEMLRF
-2183 LGETQWQGTAQR
+2183 PGETQWQGTAQS
-2195 EVEYPDLSYAIGKV
+2195 EIEHPDLSYAIGKV
-2209 EQPQATQWKSE
+2209 EQPQVTQWKSE
-2220 QPVTPPHIGT
+2220 QSVTPPHIGT
-2230 TDKQRMAHSAQDLGK
+2230 THQQRMAHSVQDLGK
-2245 QDFIYDSGKTDEIQT
+2245 QEFIYGSGKTDEMQT
-2260 VQGEME
+2260 VQGELE
-2266 HTASLYSSDK
+2266 HTASLYFSDK
-2276 TEQEMMMSELQHPQ
+2276 TEQEMVISELQHPR
-2290 LSYSVRAMEEKTAHQ
+2290 LSYSVKAMEEKTAHQ

-2320 HHKIMQPE
+2320 HHKIVQPE
-2328 MGEMDLSYPT
+2328 MEEMDLSYRT
-2338 DKSEHSQSAQIV
+2338 GISQHSQSAQIV
-2350 LQKPEFLKSF
+2350 LQKPGFLKSF
-2360 GKPEEKGLAQL
+2360 EKLEEKGLAQL

-2376 LGEEKHKPSSQL
+2376 LGEEKQKPSSQL
-2388 DLMQPYLSHL
+2388 DLTQPCLSHL

-2404 QETAQEVFMSS
+2404 QETAQQVFMSS

-2423 ADQLQTEQVK
+2423 EDQLQTEQVK
-2433 LKYPYFSYSLDKA
+2433 YPCVSYSLDKA
-2446 ETHGEKPLGLLS
+2446 ETHRAKPLGLLS
-2458 SYSKAEQIQTAH
+2458 SYGKAEQTQTAH
-2470 LKHPETSYFAGETEQ
+2470 LEHPETSYFAGETEQ

-2499 PFAVEAEQQET
+2499 PSAAEAEQKET

-2526 ELKFEQSDLLNST
+2526 ELKSEQSDLLNST
-2539 EKVEKHK
+2539 EKAEKHK

-2563 SSRTTPLETEQ
+2563 SSQTTPLETEQ
-2574 DLSFSTKEARSQK
+2574 DLSFSTKEATSQK
-2587 TQPCSSL
+2587 TQSCSSL
-2594 PEKSVSVQLDVSYS
+2594 PEKSVSVPLGVSYS
-2608 EKKME
+2608 ERKME
-2613 RNPKSSPVPGGL
+2613 RNPKYSPVPEGL
-2625 SSEHLD
+2625 SSERLD
-2631 LSYSQ
+2631 LSCSQ

-2644 AQPVSGFFMRKEA
+2644 AQPVSGFFTRKEA
-2657 ENTGIHLHLPMA
+2657 ENTRIHLHLPMA
-2669 AQSEAE
+2669 APSEAE
-2675 HVILPEKEREQT
+2675 HVILPETEREQT

-2698 SEQLNMS
+2698 SEQLNTS
-2705 HCIDKT
+2705 CCIDKT
-2711 ETLESQEYLSALS
+2711 ETLESQEYLSASS
-2724 KLGTESSVPF
+2724 KLGTESSAPF
-2734 YSVDETHQQEIPPYT
+2734 YSVDGTHQQEIPPYS

-2759 NSLAEQEKQSMLL
+2759 YSLAEQEKQSMQL
-2772 VIPQSAQSECKHVI
+2772 VIPQSAQSECKYVI
-2786 PPHDEA
+2786 PPHEEV
-2792 ELQKNQLYS
+2792 ELQKNQLHS

-2827 LTKCLSLEQPSSP
+2827 LTGHLSLEQLSSP

-2850 VQPDVQKVPQLVST
+2850 VQPDVQKVPQLVNV
-2864 ESKTTAIA
+2864 ESKATPVA

-2884 FRALS
+2884 FHALS
-2889 EKTVSVAFTD
+2889 KKTVSVAFTD

-2915 ISENQTNIVSLCFTK
+2915 IPENQTNILSHSFTK
-2930 EDRHE
+2930 EEDRHE

-2942 QKHISLEQLRPVSSD
+2942 QKHSSLEQLRSVSSD

-2989 NEKQNPDIP
+2989 NEMQNPDIP
-2998 SPGLVSWLA
+2998 SPGLASWLA
-3007 EEVKAHSINPI
+3007 EEVKAHSVNPI
-3018 KAKGVDKL
+3018 KAKRVDKL

-3046 VTVRGTTDNK
+3046 VTIHDTTDNK
-3056 GNAFRVSDSETEISY
+3056 GNAFRVSDSEIKISY

-3092 NPGPDKGPE
+3092 NPGPDKGPK

-3114 AQHLE
+3114 APHLE
-3119 ADKMSKVPEHYLRR
+3119 ADKMSNVPEDYLRR

-3142 TAEEGQHAPEPIEQK
+3142 TAEDSQHAPEQK

-3206 THERHE
+3206 THERQE
-3212 ASVSGTTE
+3212 ASASGTTE
-3220 ISDIS
+3220 ISGIS
-3225 VLGMSESHKVKELV
+3225 MLGMSESHKVKELV
-3239 KTDDVRETEE
+3239 KTDDVGETEE
-3249 IQEENPVLSEN
+3249 IQEENPVMSEN
-3260 RNHAVLDPDNG
+3260 RNHAVLDTDNG

-3298 LSRPLKEDLNE
+3298 SSCPVKEDLNE

-3356 SEPFPLQRS
+3356 PERFPLQKS
-3365 IDISGKKATSVEDEQ
+3365 IDISSKKATSVEDEQ

-3478 KVLEPQKDQIQEDES
+3478 KVFEPQKDQIQEDES

-3506 YKQRSADVLRRV
+3506 YKQRSADVLSVRTEILPESDIVEKVHSDIKATICKPTHAIPFGGRV

-3528 EQREENVPVETTEEL
+3528 EERQENVPVETTEEL

-3558 SGAAHQ
+3558 LGAAHQ
-3564 ESINKQEEHHEI
+3564 EFINKQEEHHEI
-3576 TAVPQVE
+3576 TAIPQVE

-3594 DSEDDQYTQEI
+3594 DSEDDQYAQEI

-3620 QREQHPRVYE
+3620 QRKEQHPRVYE

-3652 SELTHEELL
+3652 SEFTHEELL

-3667 FEHIGDSYEF
+3667 FEHIGDNYEF

-3722 TYCYHCKCPISAID
+3722 TYCCHCKCPISAID

-3793 KKNADLLEKQNEE
+3793 KKNAELLEKQNEE

-3819 ENFEEVKKVKMEYL
+3819 ENFEEVKKMKMEYL

-3859 ELNGFLCF
+3859 ELNGF
-3867 ILNRLCSAMDA
+3867 
-3878 TRSLEKVPSTFSL
+3878 
-3891 FEHYEDSPGK
+3891 
-3901 SNQNSLKHVAVP
+3901 
-3913 QTPTLIP
+3913 
-3920 QEPNS
+3920 
-3925 ATSTSI
+3925 
-3931 AVYWTVNEGDTI
+3931 
-3943 DCFQVY
+3943 
-3949 CMEELQASKD
+3949 
-3959 EGALVEEYRVTVKE
+3959 
-3973 SHCILE
+3973 
-3979 DLEPDRCYSVW
+3979 
-3990 VMAVNCTG
+3990 
-3998 CSLPSEKA
+3998 
-4006 IFKTAPAT
+4006 
-4014 PTIKAEDCTVCWDTA
+4014 
-4029 TIRWQVASSAAESF
+4029 
-4043 TLEYC
+4043 
-4048 RQHSPEGEG
+4048 
-4057 LRSFAGIKRHELKV
+4057 V
-4071 FLEPNV
+4071 FLNV
-4077 NYFFYLRAVNTFG
+4077 MFCN
-4090 TSEQSEAALISTK
+4090 
-4103 GTRFHILS
+4103 
-4111 DTAHPALQISPDE
+4111 
-4124 TVICL
+4124 
-4129 PEKATF
+4129 
-4135 TGFPS
+4135 
-4140 VLGEPLPARGCH
+4140 GCH
-4152 YWETVVTACRSYRIG
+4152 SFLRKGAQYIFTV
-4167 ICYESTPQSSVVGL
+4167 
-4181 SDTSWCMH
+4181 
-4189 CCPTQ
+4189 
-4194 TRFFHTDV
+4194 
-4202 MSDVHVTE
+4202 
-4210 QLARIGI
+4210 
-4217 LLDYSNG
+4217 
-4224 RLLFFNAERGLVLF
+4224 
-4238 TMRHKFTDI
+4238 
-4247 VYPAFALEKAG
+4247 
-4258 MLTLHTGMDL
+4258 
-4268 PEFVKHS
+4268 